1 MYVSEYLY
9 VYTCLYLTQVH
20 YPVDRV
26 QLKLL
31 QLMSSEASQ
40 SITYHQ
46 LQRQKA
52 VQTLTFDGGGDACVF
67 MREFGGD
74 LLQLGNRD
82 SAVRQRH
89 CFSEQQVHI
98 SSIEPH
104 SYWVGGNMY
113 DIFRLTIYVCSTT
126 LPAYIVCIHVHVLV
140 DP

>member
-1 MYVSEYLY
+1 M
-9 VYTCLYLTQVH
+9 
-20 YPVDRV
+20 DRV

-113 DIFRLTIYVCSTT
+113 TIFRLNICVQYYTPNV
-126 LPAYIVCIHVHVLV
+126 LAYIVCIHVHVPV